1 MSQICP
7 VCTKPIPL
15 PKFGRPANNK
25 KYCSDSCRQ
34 WNTGQILNGRRKL
47 GYDLLKYM
55 EKTTPTVLKRLLKQM
70 EKAK

>member
-7 VCTKPIPL
+7 VCNELIPL

-25 KYCSDSCRQ
+25 KYCSDSCRIQ
-34 WNTGQILNGRRKL
+34 DTRKILNVRRKL
-47 GYDLLKYM
+47 GYNLLKYM
-55 EKTTPTVLKRLLKQM
+55 EKTTPTALEKLLKQM